1 MNADPHEQHVTDN
14 SDDEMQYFDQLA
26 NKGKEKVPPTL
37 TKTERKQK
45 RREERQQAKEAK
57 KLARRHARGSKEAE
71 MGLDDEEDGG
81 MHRPIEV
88 DDDSDEDSIEIV
100 DNPGPS
106 NAAQTVHYQDTL
118 PTDRASRGTKR
129 SKKDQEDGEIVTGRT
144 SHEDRKKYWA
154 AKGPKEPASPPAKRE
169 KVSRKPQKGEHHR
182 DEQRHIEQYEDKEE
196 DFSNLHAAAGDAI
209 EQNADFVSFF

>member
-1 MNADPHEQHVTDN
+1 
-14 SDDEMQYFDQLA
+14 
-26 NKGKEKVPPTL
+26 
-37 TKTERKQK
+37 
-45 RREERQQAKEAK
+45 
-57 KLARRHARGSKEAE
+57 

-196 DFSNLHAAAGDAI
+196 DFSNLHATAGDAI